1 MKEQRELLI
10 RERELYIE
18 RGRESEREKESV
30 CVCVRESIAEREKD
44 RYISI

>member
-18 RGRESEREKESV
+18 RGRESEREKERV
-30 CVCVRESIAEREKD
+30 CVCERESIAERE
-44 RYISI
+44 R